1 MLVALLFALSATSSC
16 QAAVRDAQSS
26 EAAIYRSRGY
36 YYKKLHQDLA
46 KCHDFKYEN
55 LVDAW
60 LSWEAAILTYNQ
72 SHKWDVDM
80 LSLAF
85 NEFSQCYQDFK
96 ATEQGAECG
105 QEARDLAAINDT
117 F

>member
-1 MLVALLFALSATSSC
+1 MLIALLFAINPC
-16 QAAVRDAQSS
+16 QAAVRDAQSYKMYIPR
-26 EAAIYRSRGY
+26 ETG

-60 LSWEAAILTYNQ
+60 LSWKAAILTYNQ
-72 SHKWDVDM
+72 FGKWDADL

-96 ATEQGAECG
+96 ETEQGAECG
-105 QEARDLAAINDT
+105 QEARNVAAINDT